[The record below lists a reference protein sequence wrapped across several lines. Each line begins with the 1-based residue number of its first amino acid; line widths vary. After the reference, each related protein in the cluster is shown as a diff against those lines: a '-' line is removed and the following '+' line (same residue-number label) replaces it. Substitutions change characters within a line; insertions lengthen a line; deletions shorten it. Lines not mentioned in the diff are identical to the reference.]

1 MNTFFPTDPKK
12 LRERIKRYE
21 RAFKDRHH
29 DDGAGKRLL
38 LGQLYMLAGD
48 LPGALKSYAWYKKTF
63 PDDTTEPFN
72 HLCWTLA
79 LLRSGD
85 EVAAKEKAREL
96 VFDNLYI
103 VPIFLG
109 ETPANHG
116 FHHFSNWGV
125 AAYILE
131 GPKDE
136 LFALWTEDEATWLKT
151 QWQSPELQ
159 ADIARYIELQL
170 KLDKT
175 SGLEDR
181 RKVMREADRVARGQN
196 HLRIVRTD

>member
-21 RAFKDRHH
+21 RAFKEPHH

-79 LLRSGD
+79 FLRSGD
-85 EVAAKEKAREL
+85 EKTAKTKLREL

-103 VPIFLG
+103 VPIFFG
-109 ETPANHG
+109 ETPTDHG
-116 FHHFSNWGV
+116 SRHFSNWSE

-136 LFALWTEDEATWLKT
+136 LFALWSESEAKWLKT

-159 ADIARYIELQL
+159 ADIRRYIELQR

-175 SGLEDR
+175 SGPEAR
-181 RKVMREADRVARGQN
+181 SQVMKDADRVARGQN
-196 HLRIVRTD
+196 HLRMVCSD